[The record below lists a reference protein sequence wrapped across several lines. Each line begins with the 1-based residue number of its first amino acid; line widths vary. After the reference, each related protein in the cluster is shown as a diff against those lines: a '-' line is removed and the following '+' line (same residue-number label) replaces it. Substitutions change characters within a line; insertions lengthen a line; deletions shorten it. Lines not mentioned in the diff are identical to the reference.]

1 VQVYSAARQQRLV
14 AAKRRHK
21 IQQAL
26 VDKQLNRP
34 AYLVDRWRQLSK
46 QTGHRYSAQGYQQQL
61 QEVTQ
66 GFLAVLQLP
75 QRKRLNQQD
84 SSAVWQRPQ
93 HKRLNRQGSSAV
105 LQQRPQRKRLN
116 RQGSSA
122 VLQRPQRKHLIQ
134 LAFLVAQWH
143 LGVDHRHLVESQF

>member
-75 QRKRLNQQD
+75 QQNRLNQQGF
-84 SSAVWQRPQ
+84 SAVLQRPQ
-93 HKRLNRQGSSAV
+93 HKRLNQ
-105 LQQRPQRKRLN
+105 
-116 RQGSSA
+116 QGSSA